1 MNFMEKMLAAKPF
14 VCPNCGQALP
24 LADVN
29 VAQDVALCR
38 ACNYT
43 GSFLAAATVPRLTD
57 EELARP
63 PKRVSLKR
71 EFGDALTVVCRPRR
85 GTLWFLIPFTAF
97 WSGISMA
104 GIYGS
109 QIVGGDFDPKL
120 SLFGLPFLAGT
131 VGLVG
136 AILYCLFGKTAVTLS
151 QGRVQVFT
159 GVFGLGRK
167 REMECGPGTAVTLE
181 RSSFRVN
188 NVPQPEI
195 VVASGG
201 TQLKFGAMAIP
212 NDALPYVAAVLR
224 RAAGGG

>member
-1 MNFMEKMLAAKPF
+1 MNLAENLLSSKPF
-14 VCPNCGQALP
+14 VCPNCGQELP

-29 VAQDVALCR
+29 VARDVALCR

-43 GSFLAAATVPRLTD
+43 GSFLAASTVPRLTD

-85 GTLWFLIPFTAF
+85 GTLWFLVPFTAF

-109 QIVGGDFDPKL
+109 QIVRGAFDPKL

-131 VGLVG
+131 VVLVTI
-136 AILYCLFGKTAVTLS
+136 ILYCLFGRTAVTLS
-151 QGRVQVFT
+151 KGRIRVFT
-159 GVFGLGRK
+159 GLFGVGRT
-167 REMECGPGTAVTLE
+167 RELECGPGTTVTIGQ
-181 RSSFRVN
+181 SGYRVN
-188 NVPQPEI
+188 NVTQPEI
-195 VVASGG
+195 VVASGER
-201 TQLKFGAMAIP
+201 QLKFGAMAIP